1 MANHRS
7 MLFIWDIIGTFFFCL
22 SGALAAKQV
31 NFDYLGLFLMALIT
45 GTGGGVIRSI
55 LIGDT
60 PPAILTDPIYII
72 VAMLAVPIAI
82 YFPDAVLKF
91 RRQVSVIDALGLG
104 IFACIGAR
112 VSLDNGLAWW
122 AALGMGAVSATFG
135 GVLRDI
141 LRNEVPLIFR
151 KEIYATA
158 AMFGAG
164 LMMILDQ
171 LGMDQQ
177 HSMFIAAIAAATVRL
192 IAIKFALNASEA

>member
-1 MANHRS
+1 
-7 MLFIWDIIGTFFFCL
+7 
-22 SGALAAKQV
+22 
-31 NFDYLGLFLMALIT
+31 MALIT
-45 GTGGGVIRSI
+45 GTGGGVIRSL

-60 PPAILTDPIYII
+60 PPAILTDPIYTL
-72 VAMLAVPIAI
+72 VAMLAVPIAV

-112 VSLDNGLAWW
+112 VSIDHGLEWW

-141 LRNEVPLIFR
+141 LRNETPLIFR

-158 AMFGAG
+158 AIFGAG
-164 LMMILDQ
+164 LMMVLDE
-171 LGMDQQ
+171 LGMDPQS
-177 HSMFIAAIAAATVRL
+177 SMVIAAIAAAALRL
-192 IAIKFALNASEA
+192 IAIKYALNASEA